1 MPRFQFSATAW
12 SRLAAAVTPPRRIPL
27 PALAGVADGA
37 GAVRI
42 VKDAASIAPAR
53 TAPARTAQART
64 APARTAPART
74 APAGTIAASI
84 ATRPPATRPPAGRS
98 DAGRSDAGLAT
109 VGRAAEGTATA
120 TAGTATAGTAHLDD
134 IKGAFGT
141 LRAGSHDE
149 QASWSRR
156 LRCLLA
162 IMGPGLIVMFGDNDA
177 GGVSTYAQAGQ
188 DYGTRLLWVL
198 VLLIPVLVVNQEMV
212 ARLGAVTGV
221 GHARLILER
230 FGRSWAWFSVGNL
243 MLVNGLT
250 IVTEFIGVALAG
262 SYFGVPRWLS
272 VIAAA
277 ALLVGFTIS
286 GSYRRWER
294 WMYALI
300 AVNAVVVPLV
310 LSAHVKAGPVVRGLV
325 LPGLPGGLNAGVLL
339 LVIAIVG
346 TTVAPWQLYFQQSIV
361 VDKRITPRW
370 ISYERA
376 DTVIGSFAVVIGAAA
391 LIAVTAFGFA
401 GTGLRGHFTDAGGV
415 AAGLGHTVGQHAGA
429 LFAVLLLDA
438 SLIGAAAITLATSY
452 ALGDLVGARHSLHRS
467 VREAPLFYSFYAFFL
482 VAAGAVVLIPGA
494 PLGLIVEGVQALA
507 GVLLP
512 AATVILILLCN
523 DKEILG
529 PWVNKPW
536 LNGVAVVIVG
546 VLVLLSLTLTMA
558 TLLPHLTGRQLAT
571 MLTGGALIGLG
582 AGCGWLLSRLISAWR
597 WPAEPGAG
605 LGARAS
611 ALASARAGDLPPAD
625 RLAWRMPPLALL
637 HRPAW
642 SPGRRLGMIG
652 LRCYLVGAVALV
664 IVKIV
669 QLAVA
674 H

>member
-1 MPRFQFSATAW
+1 M
-12 SRLAAAVTPPRRIPL
+12 
-27 PALAGVADGA
+27 
-37 GAVRI
+37 
-42 VKDAASIAPAR
+42 
-53 TAPARTAQART
+53 
-64 APARTAPART
+64 
-74 APAGTIAASI
+74 
-84 ATRPPATRPPAGRS
+84 
-98 DAGRSDAGLAT
+98 
-109 VGRAAEGTATA
+109 
-120 TAGTATAGTAHLDD
+120 
-134 IKGAFGT
+134 
-141 LRAGSHDE
+141 
-149 QASWSRR
+149 
-156 LRCLLA
+156 LA

-230 FGRSWAWFSVGNL
+230 FGRSWAGFSVGNL

-300 AVNAVVVPLV
+300 AVNVVVIPLV
-310 LSAHVKAGPVVRGLV
+310 LSAHVKAGPVISGLV

-376 DTVIGSFAVVIGAAA
+376 DTVIGSFAVVIGAAG

-401 GTGLRGHFTDAGGV
+401 GTALRGHFTDAGAV
-415 AAGLGHTVGQHAGA
+415 AAGLAHTVGQHAGG

-438 SLIGAAAITLATSY
+438 SLIGAAAVTLATSY
-452 ALGDLVGARHSLHRS
+452 ALGDVVGARHSLHRS
-467 VREAPLFYSFYAFFL
+467 VSEAPLFYSFYAFFL
-482 VAAGAVVLIPGA
+482 AAAGAVVLIPGA

-512 AATVILILLCN
+512 ASTVILILLCN

-536 LNGVAVVIVG
+536 LNGVAGVIAG

-558 TLLPHLTGRQLAT
+558 TLFPHLSGRQLAA

-582 AGCGWLLSRLISAWR
+582 VGCGWLLSRLITAWR
-597 WPAEPGAG
+597 RPAGAGADPGAW
-605 LGARAS
+605 AS
-611 ALASARAGDLPPAD
+611 AAAEAGALLPAD
-625 RLAWRMPPLALL
+625 RLSWRMPPLALL
-637 HRPAW
+637 RRPAW
-642 SPGRRLGMIG
+642 SPARRLGMLV

>member
-1 MPRFQFSATAW
+1 MPRFLLSAAPRA
-12 SRLAAAVTPPRRIPL
+12 RLAAAVRLPRRVLL
-27 PALAGVADGA
+27 PAFAGAAETA
-37 GAVRI
+37 GAVPA
-42 VKDAASIAPAR
+42 VKDVAAS
-53 TAPARTAQART
+53 
-64 APARTAPART
+64 

-84 ATRPPATRPPAGRS
+84 ATRPPARRTIARRTIARGATASQAAGH
-98 DAGRSDAGLAT
+98 AT
-109 VGRAAEGTATA
+109 VTATKGA
-120 TAGTATAGTAHLDD
+120 AAIAAAPADTAQLDD

-141 LRAGSHDE
+141 LRAGAHDE
-149 QASWSRR
+149 PASWSRR

-198 VLLIPVLVVNQEMV
+198 VLLIPVLIVNQEMV

-230 FGRSWAWFSVGNL
+230 FGRSLAAFSVGNL
-243 MLVNGLT
+243 MLLNGLI

-262 SYFGVPRWLS
+262 SYFGLPRWIS
-272 VIAAA
+272 VICAA

-300 AVNAVVVPLV
+300 AVNAIVIPLI
-310 LSAHVKAGPVVRGLV
+310 LTAHVTAAPVAHGLV
-325 LPGLPGGLNAGVLL
+325 PGLPGGLNARVLL

-370 ISYERA
+370 IAYERA
-376 DTVIGSFAVVIGAAA
+376 DTVIGSFAVVTGAAA

-401 GTGLRGHFTDAGGV
+401 GTGLHGSFGDAGGV
-415 AAGLGHTVGQHAGA
+415 AAGLAHTVGHHAGGMFA
-429 LFAVLLLDA
+429 LLLLDA
-438 SLIGAAAITLATSY
+438 SLIGAAAVTLATSF
-452 ALGDLVGARHSLHRS
+452 AVGDLVGARHSLQRS
-467 VREAPLFYSFYAFFL
+467 VKDAPLFYSFYAFFL
-482 VAAGAVVLIPGA
+482 AAAGAVVLIPGV
-494 PLGLIVEGVQALA
+494 PLGLITEGVQALA

-512 AATVILILLCN
+512 ASTIILIMLCN

-536 LNGVAVVIVG
+536 LNGVAGVIVG
-546 VLVLLSLTLTMA
+546 VLVLLSLTLTAA
-558 TLLPHLTGRQLAT
+558 TLFPHLTGRQLAA
-571 MLTGGALIGLG
+571 MLTGGAVLGLG
-582 AGCGWLLSRLISAWR
+582 VAAGWLLARLISAR
-597 WPAEPGAG
+597 RRPLARLGAG
-605 LGARAS
+605 GAHGGDGADGT
-611 ALASARAGDLPPAD
+611 ALAAD
-625 RLAWRMPPLALL
+625 RLTWRMPPLALL
-637 HRPAW
+637 RQPAL
-642 SPGRRLGMIG
+642 SARRRVGLIC
-652 LRCYLVGAVALV
+652 LRCYLVGAVLLV

-669 QLAVA
+669 QLAAA